1 MTALSPTEAPVHE
14 FTVRIEQVEDF
25 EYRVR
30 FDKEQH
36 ETLRLDEPEPLGKD
50 RAPNA
55 SRILAAAVGNCLAA
69 SLLFCLRKSRIE
81 PRGMKAEARVRIV
94 RNERG
99 RLRVGKITVEI
110 DPGLTEEDR
119 ERAARCVTLFE
130 DFCVVTQSVRQG
142 LDVEVSVKGF
152 PPAESAA

>member
-1 MTALSPTEAPVHE
+1 MTAPSPPEAPVHE
-14 FTVRIEQVEDF
+14 FSVRIEQVEDF

-36 ETLRLDEPEPLGKD
+36 QTLLLDEPEPLGKD
-50 RAPNA
+50 RAPSA

-81 PRGMKAEARVRIV
+81 ARGMKAEARVRIV

-99 RLRVGKITVEI
+99 RLRIGKITVEI
-110 DPGLTEEDR
+110 DPGLAEEDR

-130 DFCVVTQSVRQG
+130 DFCVVTQSVRTG
-142 LDVEVSVKGF
+142 IDVKVAVEPV
-152 PPAESAA
+152 PAS